1 MLKNIHVHFFKKR
14 TSTKNLNR
22 KIHIHVEKTESLK
35 PVQFQNRCMSL
46 RSLAKRQR
54 VWQFPNLLSLK
65 QMYLT
70 RGGEGQMNWGE
81 PFPPPMA
88 ADCHRIYV
96 VTCVVLNITIY
107 HLLPK
112 NIVQNTK
119 LRVSDFL
126 VVSNSVLL
134 SNLRSKTDE
143 KNGGS

>member
-1 MLKNIHVHFFKKR
+1 MYVVK
-14 TSTKNLNR
+14 
-22 KIHIHVEKTESLK
+22 ESSEAAKGLATPK
-35 PVQFQNRCMSL
+35 SPQFETNVLDSGR
-46 RSLAKRQR
+46 
-54 VWQFPNLLSLK
+54 
-65 QMYLT
+65 
-70 RGGEGQMNWGE
+70 GQMNWGE
-81 PFPPPMA
+81 PFSPPMA

-96 VTCVVLNITIY
+96 VTCVMLNITIY